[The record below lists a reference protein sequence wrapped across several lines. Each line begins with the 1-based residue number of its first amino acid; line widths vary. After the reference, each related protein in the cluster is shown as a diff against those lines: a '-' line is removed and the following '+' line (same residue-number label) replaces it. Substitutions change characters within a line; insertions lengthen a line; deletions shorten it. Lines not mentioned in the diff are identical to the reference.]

1 MDKTSLGDRMKEYE
15 NVERRYLTRRQ
26 PLIIRADGRAFHRF
40 TKDFKRPF
48 DESFLA
54 CMRSTA
60 KDLCENIMGAKFA
73 YTQSDEISLLLTD
86 DDSIE
91 TQAWFGKNLQKIVSV
106 SAAMATFFF
115 NRNLSCLFFHGL
127 PGEDPGGFYFGS
139 MGMNRAYVDKRIA
152 AFDARAFVLPREE
165 VNNYFLWRQRDCEC
179 NSIQSVAHANYPQK
193 ELIGLSCNDLQNKL
207 FTERGIN
214 WNDYPIAFRRGAAI
228 EKDSDNKW
236 FINMEIPRFNED
248 RAHIENIVYHRGE
261 EK

>member
-15 NVERRYLTRRQ
+15 NVERRYLTRRE
-26 PLIIRADGRAFHRF
+26 PLIIRIDGCHFHSF
-40 TKDFKRPF
+40 TKDFKHPF
-48 DESFLA
+48 DASFLA
-54 CMRSTA
+54 CMRATA

-115 NRNLSCLFFHGL
+115 NRNLSYLYYHGL
-127 PGEDPGGFYFGS
+127 PGENLNDFYFGS
-139 MGMNRAYVDKRIA
+139 VGINRAYASGRLAV
-152 AFDARAFVLPREE
+152 FDARAFVLPREE
-165 VNNYFLWRQRDCEC
+165 VNNYFLWRQRDCER

-193 ELIGLSCNDLQNKL
+193 ELTGLSCNDLQNKL

-214 WNDYPIAFRRGAAI
+214 WNDYETVFRRGAAV
-228 EKDSDNKW
+228 EKNSDNKW
-236 FINMEIPRFNED
+236 YVNMEIPRFNED
-248 RAHIENIVYHRGE
+248 HAHIENIVYHRGE

>member
-1 MDKTSLGDRMKEYE
+1 MDKTSLGDRMKGYE
-15 NVERRYLTRRQ
+15 RAELRLLTRRA
-26 PLIIRADGRAFHRF
+26 PLIIRIDGCHFHSF
-40 TKDFKRPF
+40 TKDFTRPF

-54 CMRSTA
+54 CMRATA

-86 DDSIE
+86 DDNIE

-115 NRNLSCLFFHGL
+115 NRNLERLCTCGMLAENSH
-127 PGEDPGGFYFGS
+127 DFYFS
-139 MGMNRAYVDKRIA
+139 SIGMNKAYLNGRLAV
-152 AFDARAFVLPREE
+152 FDARAFVLPREE
-165 VNNYFLWRQRDCEC
+165 VNNYFLWRQRDCER
-179 NSIQSVAHANYPQK
+179 NSIQSVAHANYPQN
-193 ELIGLSCNDLQNKL
+193 ELTGLSCNDLQNKL

-214 WNDYPIAFRRGAAI
+214 WNDYETVFRRGAAV

-236 FINMEIPRFNED
+236 YVNMEIPRFNED
-248 RAHIENIVYHRGE
+248 PAHIENLVYHRSE